1 MALEGSTFSAKKFER
16 VIQAWVSPTQSLSCQ
31 QLHNIMAHDASDRDG
46 PNEKNPAIARTGAA
60 LFTLSVWP
68 ASCSAEQHSRDRRAG
83 LAQGAVVDLRHLGQD
98 RPLGAQPD

>member
-46 PNEKNPAIARTGAA
+46 PNEKTPLLLVPGLLCSPCLYAQQVAALSTLPETFFPDCPQTPLPISHTSHNPARWM
-60 LFTLSVWP
+60 LN
-68 ASCSAEQHSRDRRAG
+68 
-83 LAQGAVVDLRHLGQD
+83 
-98 RPLGAQPD
+98 